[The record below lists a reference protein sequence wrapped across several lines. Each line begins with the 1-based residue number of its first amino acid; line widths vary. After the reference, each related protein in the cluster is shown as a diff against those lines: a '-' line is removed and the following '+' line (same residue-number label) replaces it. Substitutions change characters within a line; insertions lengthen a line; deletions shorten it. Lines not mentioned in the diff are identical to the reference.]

1 MQDFCKVLH
10 MNPRIT
16 SAISFVVFA
25 IGSTLIGVGCALT
38 IMPAAVAGVFLVGV
52 GAIGAFFAHV

>member
-1 MQDFCKVLH
+1 

-38 IMPAAVAGVFLVGV
+38 IMPATVAGVFLVGV